1 MKLKYSFVLFLIC
14 FQLQN
19 VLSQDIEKMNKKE
32 LQAYSL
38 ELLTQ
43 TYTQK
48 DEIERQVKLREAL
61 SQRITQMEKQ
71 GRETAEEI
79 QQLLK
84 ARAELLNQVEAL
96 KSQNQSLKS
105 QHETTISLLNDQI
118 ASLRDSVL
126 SYRSLLSVTTSL
138 SPADPNDFLNDY
150 FFKAMPLSN
159 NTFQMVSPKV
169 VFGDIRFQDNY
180 YSNNNSTLQLPEII
194 DSNAFTY
201 WGVKPNQKVISNT
214 KFNDYVYEQSVA
226 FLNAKLPKIQILN
239 NKFLTIYYPDG
250 SEEAFLFSA
259 KKISEENSN
268 NHRSIIEFNLE
279 GADDDNE
286 NADIVWRIFV
296 IESDCYLALSND
308 QLNRIKV
315 DLRLPSKG
323 LEVYETDGDIRNT
336 SSFESYYKYTTT
348 GNGIYLS
355 RKKDRFMDSSYYSNP
370 EKMVFLIKL
379 K

>member
-1 MKLKYSFVLFLIC
+1 
-14 FQLQN
+14 
-19 VLSQDIEKMNKKE
+19 MNKKE
-32 LQAYSL
+32 LQAYAL

-48 DEIERQVKLREAL
+48 DEITRQERLRDAL

-71 GRETAEEI
+71 GRESAEEI
-79 QQLLK
+79 QKLLK
-84 ARAELLNQVEAL
+84 ARKDLLTQMEAL
-96 KSQNQSLKS
+96 KTQN
-105 QHETTISLLNDQI
+105 ETTVSLLNSQI
-118 ASLRDSVL
+118 SELRDSL
-126 SYRSLLSVTTSL
+126 KYQKSLFSEISFTTPS
-138 SPADPNDFLNDY
+138 DPNDFLNDY

-159 NTFQMVSPKV
+159 TTFQMVSSKV
-169 VFGDIRFQDNY
+169 VFGDIRYQDNY

-201 WGVKPNQKVISNT
+201 WIVKPNQKVISST
-214 KFNDYVYEQSVA
+214 KFNDYVSEQSVA

-259 KKISEENSN
+259 KKISEENAN

-286 NADIVWRIFV
+286 NADIIWRIFV
-296 IESDCYLALSND
+296 IESECYLALSND
-308 QLNRIKV
+308 QLNRLKV

-323 LEVYETDGDIRNT
+323 LEVYDTDGDIRNT
-336 SSFESYYKYTTT
+336 SSFDSYYKYTTT

-355 RKKDRFMDSSYYSNP
+355 RKKDRFMDSSYYSDP